1 MPNIFYYHLDPIAFV
16 HKEWGRS
23 FFADAA
29 RGAGNNDIAG
39 AERRKST
46 DIANQ
51 IGNFMDHTARRIIL
65 NHDAVQIGLNRQT
78 VGIGYFINSCQAGT
92 KRAGLPPVF
101 PGGKPGMLSVAHRTI
116 HIAAIACN
124 MAQGSVS
131 IDIHTWFA
139 NNNGQLTFII
149 KFIG

>member
-1 MPNIFYYHLDPIAFV
+1 MPNIFNYHLDPIAFV

-23 FFADAA
+23 FLPTPP
-29 RGAGNNDIAG
+29 RAGNNDIAG

-65 NHDAVQIGLNRQT
+65 NHNAVQIGLNRQA
-78 VGIGYFINSCQAGT
+78 VGIGYFINGCQAGT

-101 PGGKPGMLSVAHRTI
+101 PGGKPACCQSRTDP
-116 HIAAIACN
+116 
-124 MAQGSVS
+124 S
-131 IDIHTWFA
+131 I
-139 NNNGQLTFII
+139 
-149 KFIG
+149 